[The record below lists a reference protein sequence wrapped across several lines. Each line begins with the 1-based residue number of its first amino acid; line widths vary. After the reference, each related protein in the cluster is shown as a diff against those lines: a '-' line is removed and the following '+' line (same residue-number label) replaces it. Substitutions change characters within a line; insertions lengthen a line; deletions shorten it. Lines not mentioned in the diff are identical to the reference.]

1 MQSFPNNV
9 AFLLQSPFNLPLRE
23 GGVESSAVRGSR
35 AQPLGG
41 GVYNLAIK
49 GWGEVGLRL

>member
-1 MQSFPNNV
+1 MKSFHNTV
-9 AFLLQSPFNLPLRE
+9 AVLLQSPFNPPLRE

-41 GVYNLAIK
+41 GVYNLAVK
-49 GWGEVGLRL
+49 GWGAVGLRL

>member
-1 MQSFPNNV
+1 MKSFLNTV
-9 AFLLQSPFNLPLRE
+9 AVLLQSPFNPPLGE
-23 GGVESSAVRGSR
+23 GSVESSAVRGSR

-41 GVYNLAIK
+41 GVYNLAVK